1 MLVLSHHNIYLQLN
15 VEEEPNLGMP
25 LSLLGIRAYLTMLF
39 TFEGLHLSILNIH
52 LHD

>member
-25 LSLLGIRAYLTMLF
+25 LSLLGIRAYLTMLSR
-39 TFEGLHLSILNIH
+39 LRASICPC
-52 LHD
+52 